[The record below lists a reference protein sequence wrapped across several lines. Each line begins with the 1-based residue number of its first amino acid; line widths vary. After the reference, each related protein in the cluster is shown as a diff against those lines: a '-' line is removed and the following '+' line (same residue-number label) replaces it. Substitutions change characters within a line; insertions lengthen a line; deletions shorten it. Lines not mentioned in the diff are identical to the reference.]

1 MKLYGFEDYKTL
13 MTNQY
18 VLEQCA
24 HSSIHTDYDENA
36 IGFFGSTLNNKY
48 DAYNMD
54 FEKPLYEDHKEL
66 LKDAKKLYIHP
77 SCSIPRSLVSVKF
90 QKCLNPWLA
99 DAVIL
104 PKYNKGSVSPK
115 RAAVF
120 INDDAKIIVI
130 IYVWRDDKYD
140 LFFKKLSE
148 DTKFENILGNTP
160 DYYECDSHDVLNAEF
175 TYYGEIISMNPK
187 NFILDILTN
196 NIPLSKTVCEDSLQ
210 SALSSEDNK
219 ITLET
224 LVSIKEMLDSSDNDT
239 FSVALKTLATLD
251 YTHYSNSVKFIL
263 KNLYTYQWYN
273 SAANSTSVKFMMKQ
287 LSGTTNKRRWPGNYS
302 DTIYPQDLELLK
314 ELIGHYNPDSPD
326 TSVQQLLYG
335 MPFMHIDSNGY
346 LTANLAHD

>member
-1 MKLYGFEDYKTL
+1 MKLYGFEDYKIVLTDE
-13 MTNQY
+13 Y
-18 VLEQCA
+18 VLEQ
-24 HSSIHTDYDENA
+24 HISSSVYTDYDKNA
-36 IGFFGSTLNNKY
+36 ICFFSSTLNNKFDSY
-48 DAYNMD
+48 TRN
-54 FEKPLYEDHKEL
+54 FENSLYINHKEL
-66 LKDAKKLYIHP
+66 LNGAKKLYIHP

-104 PKYNKGSVSPK
+104 PKYNIGSVSSK

-130 IYVWRDDKYD
+130 MSVWGDDKYS
-140 LFFKKLSE
+140 LFFKQLPE
-148 DTKFENILGNTP
+148 DTKFKNILGNIP
-160 DYYECDSHDVLNAEF
+160 NCYECNPNDLFNAEF
-175 TYYGEIISMNPK
+175 AYYGEIIRMDSK
-187 NFILDILTN
+187 SFIFDILSN
-196 NIPLSKTVCEDSLQ
+196 SIPLSKTVCEDSLQ

-239 FSVALKTLATLD
+239 FSVAIKTLATLD
-251 YTHYSNSVKFIL
+251 YIHYSNSVKYIL

-273 SAANSTSVKFMMKQ
+273 PASYSTLVEFMMKQ

-314 ELIGHYNPDSPD
+314 ELIGYYNPDSPD

-335 MPFMHIDSNGY
+335 MPFMRIDSNSY
-346 LTANLAHD
+346 LTANLVHD